1 MSYENIRSTQNRPSG
16 DPRDQAIRAALHDA
30 ATLVELAND
39 EFTATYAGPAR
50 DAYLRVF
57 AASVAVVGG
66 RLEQGPDGLHA
77 AFGERLI
84 RIRFDPVS
92 GGR

>member
-1 MSYENIRSTQNRPSG
+1 MQNQPSA

-39 EFTATYAGPAR
+39 EFTTTYAGLAR
-50 DAYLRVF
+50 SDYLRVF
-57 AASVAVVGG
+57 AASVADVGG
-66 RLEQGPDGLHA
+66 RLEEDPDGFRA

-84 RIRFDPVS
+84 RIRFDPVRAR
-92 GGR
+92 G